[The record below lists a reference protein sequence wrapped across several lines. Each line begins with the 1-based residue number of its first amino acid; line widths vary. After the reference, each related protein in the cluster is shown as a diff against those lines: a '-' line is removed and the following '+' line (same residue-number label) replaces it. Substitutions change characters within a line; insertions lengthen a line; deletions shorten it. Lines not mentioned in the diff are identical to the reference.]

1 MSSEERRWEA
11 RSIERL
17 IDAGI
22 LAINDGY
29 RAKNAELGEDGLP
42 FARAGNVNGS
52 FDFGNADRLAW
63 QYVEKAASKRSRAGD
78 VVFTSKGTVG
88 RFAFV
93 HDSTP
98 EFVYSPQL
106 CFWRIHDSSQ
116 IVPRF
121 LHYWMH
127 GSECQHQFHAAKG
140 STDMADYISLRD
152 QRRMF
157 ITLPPIEEQ
166 SRIARILGSLDD
178 KIENNRRIAET
189 LERIAAT
196 LFKARFVDFV
206 DHDDL
211 VESEIGP
218 IPRGWSAMPVGDLAS
233 YVNGKAFTK
242 FGNGRGRMVIRIA
255 ELKSGPGG
263 ATVYTDHDADPEFIA
278 EPGDMLFAWS
288 GSLDVYRW
296 HREQALINQHIFK
309 VVPRGY
315 PKWFVY
321 YALKL
326 VMPEFQA
333 IASDKATTMGHIKR
347 SHLTDFAVAVPPA
360 GELGA
365 SDKVFEPLFDL
376 ALQARIE
383 IETLAR
389 IRDLLLPRLVSGQIR
404 VPADAF
410 PDEDAA

>member
-1 MSSEERRWEA
+1 MRSEWEEVPLPDAIDFKEGPGIMARDFRDEGVPLVRVAGLSGAQSVLEGCNFLDPEKVEKKWAHFRIEPGDALLSTSASLGRVAVAGPEAKGAIPYTGIIRMRPRDGRVA
-11 RSIERL
+11 RSFIPYL
-17 IDAGI
+17 
-22 LAINDGY
+22 L
-29 RAKNAELGEDGLP
+29 RAPGFQRQAE
-42 FARAGNVNGS
+42 AVGS
-52 FDFGNADRLAW
+52 GSVLRHFGPTHLR
-63 QYVEKAASKRSRAGD
+63 EMT
-78 VVFTSKGTVG
+78 VV
-88 RFAFV
+88 
-93 HDSTP
+93 
-98 EFVYSPQL
+98 
-106 CFWRIHDSSQ
+106 
-116 IVPRF
+116 
-121 LHYWMH
+121 
-127 GSECQHQFHAAKG
+127 
-140 STDMADYISLRD
+140 
-152 QRRMF
+152 
-157 ITLPPIEEQ
+157 LPPLDEQ
-166 SRIARILGSLDD
+166 SRIARVLGSLDD
-178 KIENNRRIAET
+178 KIENNRRIAAT
-189 LERIAAT
+189 LEQIAAT
-196 LFKARFVDFV
+196 LFKARFVAFV
-206 DHDDL
+206 GHDDL

-255 ELKSGPGG
+255 ELKSGPGA
-263 ATVYTDHDADPEFIA
+263 ATVYTDHDADPDFIA
-278 EPGDMLFAWS
+278 NAGDILFAWS

-347 SHLTDFAVAVPPA
+347 SHLNDFAVAVPPA
-360 GELGA
+360 GELGV

-404 VPADAF
+404 VPADVF